1 MCGLLCDAVTR
12 FAPAA
17 PAPSV
22 PLPLAAIAAAVALRL
37 ALLAGAWLAAG
48 PSTLL
53 ASDSASYLDLAAAI
67 ARTGSFTA
75 AGGAPEIF
83 RTPGYPALLVPGA
96 ALGHPVAFAIAAQ
109 LLLSACLVVV
119 VHRAARELAGG
130 RAASVSAIA
139 IAVEPTLALW
149 SVKVM
154 PETMLALAVAT
165 FARYS
170 IRYVASGD
178 GRDALVAVVAIC
190 AGAYAK
196 PVAYPLAVGAAI
208 VLLGRAALAPRPGA
222 LRRAAMAAVVTAALL
237 APWHVRNARATGYRG
252 FSTLGAHAMYLS
264 VGGSVAARRGDRPFA
279 DERSRR
285 WSALM
290 RDHGAG
296 ARESPAA
303 IASMWDDGRRAL
315 LAHPAD
321 YLAIHAGG
329 MARTLLDP
337 GAIEYLRLFGAYPH
351 SGGLLGVAV
360 DAGVAA
366 AVRRVA
372 GDARAVV
379 LSLLLLAILLPY
391 LVVPLVAARRLPRR
405 VRPAFAVLA
414 ATALY
419 FLVVSGGVAGSS
431 RFRVPMLP
439 PLVLMASIAAARD
452 ADACPSGDV
461 DARLS
466 MT

>member
-1 MCGLLCDAVTR
+1 MAQ
-12 FAPAA
+12 AS
-17 PAPSV
+17 SV
-22 PLPLAAIAAAVALRL
+22 PFPLPAIAAAVVLRL

-67 ARTGSFTA
+67 ARTGSFTS

-83 RTPGYPALLVPGA
+83 RTPGYPALLAPGV
-96 ALGHPVAFAIAAQ
+96 ALGHPVVFAIAAQ

-119 VHRAARELAGG
+119 VHRAAWELADR
-130 RAASVSAIA
+130 RAASLCAMA

-154 PETMLALAVAT
+154 PETLLALAVAV
-165 FARYS
+165 FARHS
-170 IRYVASGD
+170 IRYLAGGD
-178 GRDALVAVVAIC
+178 GRDALVAAVAIC

-196 PVAYPLAVGAAI
+196 PAAYPLVVGAAL
-208 VLLGRAALAPRPGA
+208 VLPGHAVLGRRPGAVRKAALA
-222 LRRAAMAAVVTAALL
+222 AVVIAALL
-237 APWHVRNARATGYRG
+237 APWHVRNAMATGYRG

-264 VGGSVAARRGDRPFA
+264 VGGSVAARRADRPFA
-279 DERSRR
+279 DERTRR

-303 IASMWDDGRRAL
+303 IASMWDEGRRAL

-329 MARTLLDP
+329 MARTLLEP
-337 GAIEYLRLFGAYPH
+337 GAVEYLRLFGAYPR

-360 DAGVAA
+360 DAGAAA
-366 AVRRVA
+366 AVRRLVA
-372 GDARAVV
+372 GDARALV

-391 LVVPLVAARRLPRR
+391 LVLPLVAARRLPRPS
-405 VRPAFAVLA
+405 RPAFAVLA

-439 PLVLMASIAAARD
+439 PLVLMASMAAARR
-452 ADACPSGDV
+452 ADACPSGGT